1 MIPTVAGW
9 GHLES
14 ALPPLLAAMS
24 PADEV
29 VIVGDG
35 RDPAVPPLGDPRCR
49 VVIHRGRA
57 GFAPACNRGAS
68 ESRGELLLFLN
79 DDVTVSAGVFD
90 CLEAALRAPGVGAV
104 GPDVVSEALGRSESG
119 TRLVW
124 NHGVLEARQLALAGR
139 VDSEVPYVCGAALA
153 LRSRDFLALGGF
165 DERLAPYYW
174 EDVELSLRVRERVG
188 TTIVAS
194 GATVMHRHG
203 ASISR
208 EPETKRRIVY
218 ERNRLLVTW
227 RYLRGRRWLTHLAW
241 LPFRLAVGM
250 ARNREVVLS
259 FPLALFRLAAGVKVH
274 ARWS

>member
-9 GHLES
+9 AHLES

-24 PADEV
+24 LADEAV
-29 VIVGDG
+29 VVGDG

-49 VVIHRGRA
+49 VIVHRGRA

-79 DDVTVSAGVFD
+79 DDVTVSAGVLD
-90 CLEAALRAPGVGAV
+90 RLEAALRAPGVGAV
-104 GPDVVSEALGRSESG
+104 GPNVVSEALGRSESG

-124 NHGVLEARQLALAGR
+124 NHGVLEARQLAFAGGG
-139 VDSEVPYVCGAALA
+139 DPAVPYLCGAAFA
-153 LRSRDFLALGGF
+153 LRKHDFVRLGGF
-165 DERLAPYYW
+165 DERLAPYFW

-188 TTIVAS
+188 ATIVAS
-194 GATVMHRHG
+194 GATVVHRHG

-208 EPETKRRIVY
+208 EPEAKRRIVY

-227 RYLRGRRWLTHLAW
+227 RHLRGRRWLAHLAW
-241 LPFRLAVGM
+241 LPLRLAAGAVRDRAVTLG
-250 ARNREVVLS
+250 
-259 FPLALFRLAAGVKVH
+259 FPLALLRLATGVRTH
-274 ARWS
+274 ARWN